1 MKEDTDTQTQ
11 SLTVGMKDKDKTALT
26 TAYNPLAEGLTSLL
40 EKAKNVKVATVEDV
54 DAMTEARKIRLD
66 LRSIRVN
73 VEKKRKEL
81 KDDVLLQGRA
91 IDGFANIIKAK
102 IIPVEKLLQDQ
113 EDFVER
119 EQVRIAQELD
129 NSRAVEIGA
138 HTDTDYGVG
147 VLGDMSAE
155 VYGQLLSGA
164 KIAKA
169 QQVEAERKAESEKAE
184 RMEKEA
190 KEKADLIA
198 ENKRLADAQK
208 QADKK
213 AKTERD
219 KAEKIRKATQ
229 KKHDAEKAKAEKLRL
244 ETEAKAKKERD
255 DAQALIDAEKAKVAK
270 LQEQAKEDKRKKE
283 KQEAEENAR
292 KLEEIENAK
301 AAPDSDKLRAFY
313 KVICSIEIPTVESE
327 IAHCVMGEVRQH
339 LNDVCKSVKS
349 GVVELTKT
357 GAK

>member
-219 KAEKIRKATQ
+219 K
-229 KKHDAEKAKAEKLRL
+229 HDAEKAKAEKLRL